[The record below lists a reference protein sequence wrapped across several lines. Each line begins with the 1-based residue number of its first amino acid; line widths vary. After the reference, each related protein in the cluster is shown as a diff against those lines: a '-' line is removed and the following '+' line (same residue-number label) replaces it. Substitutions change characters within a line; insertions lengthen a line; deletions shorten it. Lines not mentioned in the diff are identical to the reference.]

1 MKKTDHVFRRKTHG
15 FAVETNGLCAVIVI
29 QCNGST
35 QTPVLRVISTRKNC
49 PQFKPSVP
57 KHNSVSP
64 AQTCRRRGCANRDR
78 RTTSARHVSTA
89 CAATR
94 VLRRGLRL
102 WGQPYPHQAVHVTR
116 GSLTLAGH
124 KNHDGRLK
132 DHAPR
137 LLRGWAVAPVRIQY
151 STLLSGDA
159 MHVFGA
165 RGAPERQEG
174 ARAAAPAHAALGLRP
189 MRAIT
194 TLREGLQASTSC
206 SGRPQPGHGSLT
218 SQPSSRHPSL
228 ENLTILQC
236 STAFSRN
243 STHVATMREGAALLP
258 YLISKS
264 CYVLDAEVNPLLLP
278 WTCGSQKAA
287 VADLWISINIHH
299 LQGNRA

>member
-1 MKKTDHVFRRKTHG
+1 MKKTDHVFRRKPHG

-35 QTPVLRVISTRKNC
+35 QTLVLRVISMRTNC

-57 KHNSVSP
+57 KHNFVSP
-64 AQTCRRRGCANRDR
+64 AQTCRRRGCANGDR

-94 VLRRGLRL
+94 VLRRGSGSEDSHIHTKLFTSRGEVSL
-102 WGQPYPHQAVHVTR
+102 WQVTKTTMGGWRTTHQGCYVAGQLPRCASSTQHYFLVTR
-116 GSLTLAGH
+116 CTCSWPG
-124 KNHDGRLK
+124 
-132 DHAPR
+132 
-137 LLRGWAVAPVRIQY
+137 
-151 STLLSGDA
+151 
-159 MHVFGA
+159 
-165 RGAPERQEG
+165 GAPERQEG

-228 ENLTILQC
+228 ENLAILQR

-243 STHVATMREGAALLP
+243 STRVATVQEGAPLLP

-264 CYVLDAEVNPLLLP
+264 CYVPDAGVNPLLFP

-287 VADLWISINIHH
+287 VADLWISMNIHH
-299 LQGNRA
+299 LQGNHA